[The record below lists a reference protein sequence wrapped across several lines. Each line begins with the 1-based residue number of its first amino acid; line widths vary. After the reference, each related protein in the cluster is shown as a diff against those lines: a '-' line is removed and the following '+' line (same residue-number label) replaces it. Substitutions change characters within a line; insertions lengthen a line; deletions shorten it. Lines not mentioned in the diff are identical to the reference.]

1 MSFDEIWTHVVATL
15 REHAVKIV
23 TGFVLMAVGWYIGK
37 RRAKAHWKKQEFLDR
52 LNVSLNTID
61 NGTLKVRTLSEKRCE
76 EVFLNSVAADTVQ
89 KLARQ
94 TTASDPVLPIPLND
108 TWYFLNAVLNDLSE
122 QFATGLMKRDMGA
135 TVNTAVYLVALTCE
149 SAGDIRTRKIRAM
162 VTKKSLLTNLPAEMP
177 KLESPNHATRWQTLQ
192 FLSAEYTRNPQR
204 FLEVELCV

>member
-15 REHAVKIV
+15 REHAVKIA
-23 TGFVLMAVGWYIGK
+23 TGFVLMAAGWYIGR
-37 RRAKAHWKKQEFLDR
+37 RRAMAHWKKQEFLDR

-61 NGTLKVRTLSEKRCE
+61 GGTLKIRTLSEKRCE

-94 TTASDPVLPIPLND
+94 TTANDPVLPIPLND
-108 TWYFLNAVLNDLSE
+108 TWYYLNAILNDLSE

-135 TVNTAVYLVALTCE
+135 PVTTAVYLVALTCE
-149 SAGDIRTRKIRAM
+149 NAGDMRTRKIRAM

-177 KLESPNHATRWQTLQ
+177 KLESPNHHTRWETLQ
-192 FLSAEYTRNPQR
+192 FLATEYTRNPQR